1 MINWFLVIFVV
12 ILSKMKNFSIII
24 SLLLGLNIVNAQ
36 QSQKPSSLT
45 EDIQLNDNLQN
56 FSLRDSLF
64 SEIGG
69 KSSKLIKNPN
79 AKIQDYLVISRQY
92 DTIVMDTSLTIEK
105 YHKINFLRKDDFE
118 LIPFSNTGVAYN
130 TLSFSAIKSIKPKM
144 GASNK
149 YISYDS
155 ADEVVYYDLPTP
167 FTELMYRSVF
177 EQGQLLDAVYSVNT
191 SRQFNF
197 SISRKGLRSL
207 GNYQNFLSSTSN
219 FSFTTNYLSKNRK
232 LKIRTHYSNQKLFS
246 EQNGGLS
253 DLDISNFENGNSQ
266 YLDRGVFDP
275 NFENA
280 HNEFLGKR
288 FYSDQT
294 YILKEKDSLNSRSLE
309 LFNSVYFEDKKYKF
323 QQKSSDEF
331 FGDSF
336 ASEEINDKLFL
347 NSFNLQT
354 GIVFQSDQF
363 GKFNL
368 GILYT
373 ADRYSLENYQIDE
386 FVENNQIINLK
397 TTYLSGSYS
406 KQFSNI
412 ELKLNTEN
420 FIFGNNK
427 SNSFS
432 SIVKFNLK
440 NDNNLILKYNFYSVA
455 PNYNTLLHRSNYENY
470 NWDNDFDNSVT
481 NSISLNLVLSNL
493 IDLDV
498 DLISVKKHIQFEK
511 LIDDNSTAINNYSIL
526 PIQYL
531 DNLEILKIKLARKI
545 KFGKFSIDSKLL
557 LQKPISK
564 NIINLPVIVS
574 RNTFYYSTN
583 MFKKALYLQ
592 TGFGVK
598 YFSKFYMNG
607 YDPLL
612 SELYSQN
619 EKEIGEFPII
629 DFFINAKIQ
638 QTRLYFKFEH
648 FNSSFTGYNYYSA
661 PNYPYR
667 DFSFRFGLVWNFFT

>member
-1 MINWFLVIFVV
+1 
-12 ILSKMKNFSIII
+12 MKNYLFLILLVFWSIPNFSQDFQMPKGP
-24 SLLLGLNIVNAQ
+24 SQDLNRGG
-36 QSQKPSSLT
+36 
-45 EDIQLNDNLQN
+45 NLQN
-56 FSLRDSLF
+56 SSIADSLMNRF
-64 SEIGG
+64 GD
-69 KSSKLIKNPN
+69 KSTRLNKNPD
-79 AKIQDYLVISRQY
+79 AKIQDYLIITREN
-92 DTIVMDTSLTIEK
+92 DTIVVDTSLTIEK
-105 YHKINFLRKDDFE
+105 YHKINFLREDDFE
-118 LIPFSNTGVAYN
+118 LIPFSNTGIAYN

-144 GASNK
+144 GATNK

-155 ADEVVYYDLPTP
+155 ADDVVYYDLPTP

-177 EQGQLLDAVYSVNT
+177 EQGQLLDAVYAVNT

-207 GNYQNFLSSTSN
+207 GNFQNFLSNTSN
-219 FSFTTNYLSKNRK
+219 FCFTTNYLSKNRK
-232 LKIRTHYSNQKLFS
+232 LKIRSHYSNQKLFS
-246 EQNGGLS
+246 EQNGGINDS
-253 DLDISNFENGNSQ
+253 DISNFENGNSQ
-266 YLDRGVFDP
+266 FLDRGVFDP

-294 YILKEKDSLNSRSLE
+294 YILKEKDSLNNRSLE
-309 LFNSVYFEDKKYKF
+309 FFNSVYFEEKKYKF

-336 ASEEINDKLFL
+336 VSQEINDKLFL
-347 NSFNLQT
+347 KSFNLQT
-354 GIVFQSDQF
+354 GLVLQSDKF

-368 GILYT
+368 GLRYI
-373 ADRYSLENYQIDE
+373 ADRYSLENYQIDD
-386 FVENNQIINLK
+386 FVDNSQNINSK
-397 TTYLSGSYS
+397 TTYLNGSYS
-406 KQFSNI
+406 KEFSKI
-412 ELKLNTEN
+412 KLKLNTEN
-420 FIFGNNK
+420 FIFGDNQ

-432 SIVKFNLK
+432 STVKFNFK
-440 NDNNLILKYNFYSVA
+440 NDNSLALKYTFYSVA
-455 PNYNTLLHRSNYENY
+455 PSYNTLLHSSNYENY
-470 NWDNDFDNSVT
+470 NWDNEFDNSAT
-481 NSISLNLVLSNL
+481 NSISLNLILSNIL
-493 IDLDV
+493 DLDI
-498 DLISVKKHIQFEK
+498 DLISVKKHVQFEK
-511 LIDDNSTAINNYSIL
+511 LIDDNSPGINNYSIV
-526 PIQYL
+526 PVQYL
-531 DNLEILKIKLARKI
+531 DNLEVLKIKLARKI

-557 LQKPISK
+557 LQKTMSD
-564 NIINLPVIVS
+564 NIINLPEIVS
-574 RNTFYYSTN
+574 RNTFYYSTD

-612 SELYSQN
+612 SELYVQN

-667 DFSFRFGLVWNFFT
+667 DFTFRFGLVWNFFM

>member
-1 MINWFLVIFVV
+1 
-12 ILSKMKNFSIII
+12 MKNYLFLILLVFWSIPNFSQDFQMPKGP
-24 SLLLGLNIVNAQ
+24 SQDLNRGG
-36 QSQKPSSLT
+36 
-45 EDIQLNDNLQN
+45 NLQN
-56 FSLRDSLF
+56 SSIADSLMNRF
-64 SEIGG
+64 GD
-69 KSSKLIKNPN
+69 KSTRLNKNPD
-79 AKIQDYLVISRQY
+79 AKIQDYLIITREN
-92 DTIVMDTSLTIEK
+92 DTIVVDTSLTIEK
-105 YHKINFLRKDDFE
+105 YHKINFLREDDFE
-118 LIPFSNTGVAYN
+118 LIPFSNTGIAYN

-144 GASNK
+144 GATNK

-155 ADEVVYYDLPTP
+155 ADDVVYYDLPTP

-177 EQGQLLDAVYSVNT
+177 EQGQLLDAVYAVNT

-207 GNYQNFLSSTSN
+207 GNYQNFLSNTSN

-232 LKIRTHYSNQKLFS
+232 LKIRSHYSNQKLFS
-246 EQNGGLS
+246 EQNGGINDS
-253 DLDISNFENGNSQ
+253 DISNFENGNSQ
-266 YLDRGVFDP
+266 FLDRGVFDP

-294 YILKEKDSLNSRSLE
+294 YILKEKDSLNNRSLE
-309 LFNSVYFEDKKYKF
+309 FFNSVYFEEKKYKF

-336 ASEEINDKLFL
+336 VSQEINDKLFL
-347 NSFNLQT
+347 KSFNLQT
-354 GIVFQSDQF
+354 GLVLQSDKF

-368 GILYT
+368 GLRYI
-373 ADRYSLENYQIDE
+373 ADRYSLENYQIDD
-386 FVENNQIINLK
+386 FVDNSQNINSK
-397 TTYLSGSYS
+397 TTYLNGSYS
-406 KQFSNI
+406 KEFSKI
-412 ELKLNTEN
+412 KLKLNTEN
-420 FIFGNNK
+420 FIFGDNQ

-432 SIVKFNLK
+432 SIVKFNFK
-440 NDNNLILKYNFYSVA
+440 NDNSLALKYTFYSVA
-455 PNYNTLLHRSNYENY
+455 PSYNTLLHSSNYENY
-470 NWDNDFDNSVT
+470 NWDNEFDNSAT
-481 NSISLNLVLSNL
+481 NSISLNLILSNIL
-493 IDLDV
+493 DLDI
-498 DLISVKKHIQFEK
+498 DLISVKKHVQFEK
-511 LIDDNSTAINNYSIL
+511 LIDDNSPGINNYSIV
-526 PIQYL
+526 PVQYL
-531 DNLEILKIKLARKI
+531 DNLEVLKIKLARKI

-557 LQKPISK
+557 LQKTMSD
-564 NIINLPVIVS
+564 NIINLPEIVS
-574 RNTFYYSTN
+574 RNTFYYSTD

-612 SELYSQN
+612 SELYVQN

-648 FNSSFTGYNYYSA
+648 FNSSFTGYSYYSA

-667 DFSFRFGLVWNFFT
+667 DFTFRFGLVWNFFM

>member
-1 MINWFLVIFVV
+1 
-12 ILSKMKNFSIII
+12 MKNYLFLILLVFWSIPNFSQDFQMPKGP
-24 SLLLGLNIVNAQ
+24 SQDLNRGG
-36 QSQKPSSLT
+36 
-45 EDIQLNDNLQN
+45 NLQN
-56 FSLRDSLF
+56 SSIADSLMNRF
-64 SEIGG
+64 GD
-69 KSSKLIKNPN
+69 KSTRLNKNPD
-79 AKIQDYLVISRQY
+79 AKIQDYLIITREN
-92 DTIVMDTSLTIEK
+92 DTIVVDTSLTIEK
-105 YHKINFLRKDDFE
+105 YHKINFLREDDFE
-118 LIPFSNTGVAYN
+118 LIPFSNTGIAYN

-144 GASNK
+144 GATNK

-155 ADEVVYYDLPTP
+155 ADDVVYYDLPTP

-177 EQGQLLDAVYSVNT
+177 EQGQLLDAVYAVNT

-207 GNYQNFLSSTSN
+207 GNYQNFLSNTSN

-232 LKIRTHYSNQKLFS
+232 LKIRSHYSNQKLFS

-253 DLDISNFENGNSQ
+253 DSDISNFENGNSQ
-266 YLDRGVFDP
+266 FLDRGVFDP

-294 YILKEKDSLNSRSLE
+294 YILKEKDSLNNRSLE
-309 LFNSVYFEDKKYKF
+309 FFNSVYFEEKKYKF

-336 ASEEINDKLFL
+336 VSQEINDKLFL

-354 GIVFQSDQF
+354 GLVLQSDKF

-368 GILYT
+368 GLRYI
-373 ADRYSLENYQIDE
+373 ADRYSLENYQIDD
-386 FVENNQIINLK
+386 FVDNSQNINSK
-397 TTYLSGSYS
+397 TTYLNGSYS
-406 KQFSNI
+406 KEFSKI
-412 ELKLNTEN
+412 KLKLNTEN
-420 FIFGNNK
+420 FIFGDNQ

-432 SIVKFNLK
+432 SIVKFNFK
-440 NDNNLILKYNFYSVA
+440 NDNSLALKYNFYSVA
-455 PNYNTLLHRSNYENY
+455 PSYNTLLHSSNYENY
-470 NWDNDFDNSVT
+470 NWDNEFDNSAT
-481 NSISLNLVLSNL
+481 NSISLNLILSNIL
-493 IDLDV
+493 DLDI
-498 DLISVKKHIQFEK
+498 DLISVKKHVQFEK
-511 LIDDNSTAINNYSIL
+511 LIDDNSPGINNYSIV
-526 PIQYL
+526 PVQYL
-531 DNLEILKIKLARKI
+531 DNLEVLKIKLARKI

-557 LQKPISK
+557 LQKTMSD
-564 NIINLPVIVS
+564 NIINLPEIVS
-574 RNTFYYSTN
+574 RNTFYYSTD

-612 SELYSQN
+612 SELYVQN
-619 EKEIGEFPII
+619 DKEIGEFPII

-667 DFSFRFGLVWNFFT
+667 DFTFRFGLVWNFFM

>member
-1 MINWFLVIFVV
+1 
-12 ILSKMKNFSIII
+12 MKNY
-24 SLLLGLNIVNAQ
+24 LLLILLVFWSIPNFSQDFQMPKGPSQDLNRGG
-36 QSQKPSSLT
+36 
-45 EDIQLNDNLQN
+45 NLQN
-56 FSLRDSLF
+56 SSIADSLMNRF
-64 SEIGG
+64 GD
-69 KSSKLIKNPN
+69 KSTRLNKNPN
-79 AKIQDYLVISRQY
+79 AKIQDYLMITRQN
-92 DTIVMDTSLTIEK
+92 DTIVVDTSLTIEK
-105 YHKINFLRKDDFE
+105 YHKINFLREDDFE
-118 LIPFSNTGVAYN
+118 LIPFSNTGIAYN

-155 ADEVVYYDLPTP
+155 VDDVVYYDLPTP

-177 EQGQLLDAVYSVNT
+177 EQGQLLDAVYAVNT

-207 GNYQNFLSSTSN
+207 GNYQNFLSNTSN

-232 LKIRTHYSNQKLFS
+232 LKIRSHYSNQKLFS

-253 DLDISNFENGNSQ
+253 DSDISNFETGNSQ
-266 YLDRGVFDP
+266 FLDRGVFDP

-294 YILKEKDSLNSRSLE
+294 YILKEKDSINNRSLE
-309 LFNSVYFEDKKYKF
+309 FFNSVYFEEKKYKF

-336 ASEEINDKLFL
+336 VSQEINDKLFL

-354 GIVFQSDQF
+354 GLVLQSDKF

-368 GILYT
+368 GLRYI
-373 ADRYSLENYQIDE
+373 ADRYSLENYQIDD
-386 FVENNQIINLK
+386 FVDNSQNINSK
-397 TTYLSGSYS
+397 TTYLTGYYS
-406 KQFSNI
+406 NDFSNI

-420 FIFGNNK
+420 FIFGDNQ

-432 SIVKFNLK
+432 SIVKFNFK
-440 NDNNLILKYNFYSVA
+440 NDNSLALKYSFYSVT
-455 PNYNTLLHRSNYENY
+455 PNYNTLLYRSNYENY
-470 NWDNDFDNSVT
+470 NWDNEFDNSDT
-481 NSISLNLVLSNL
+481 NSVSLNLILSN
-493 IDLDV
+493 ILDV
-498 DLISVKKHIQFEK
+498 NIDLISVKKHIQFEK
-511 LIDDNSTAINNYSIL
+511 LIDDNSSGINNYSIIPVQHL
-526 PIQYL
+526 N
-531 DNLEILKIKLARKI
+531 NLEVLKIKLARKI

-557 LQKPISK
+557 LQKTMSD
-564 NIINLPVIVS
+564 NIISLPEIVS
-574 RNTFYYSTN
+574 RNSFYYSTE

-612 SELYSQN
+612 SELYVQN
-619 EKEIGEFPII
+619 DKAIGEFPII

-667 DFSFRFGLVWNFFT
+667 DFTFRFGLVWNFFM

>member
-1 MINWFLVIFVV
+1 
-12 ILSKMKNFSIII
+12 MKNY
-24 SLLLGLNIVNAQ
+24 LLLILLVFWSIPNFSQDFQMPKGPSQDLNRGG
-36 QSQKPSSLT
+36 
-45 EDIQLNDNLQN
+45 NLQN
-56 FSLRDSLF
+56 SSIADSLMNRF
-64 SEIGG
+64 GD
-69 KSSKLIKNPN
+69 KSTRLNKNPD
-79 AKIQDYLVISRQY
+79 AKIQDYLMITRQN
-92 DTIVMDTSLTIEK
+92 DTIVVDTSLTIEK
-105 YHKINFLRKDDFE
+105 YHKINFLREDDFE
-118 LIPFSNTGVAYN
+118 LIPFSNTGIAYN

-144 GASNK
+144 GATNK

-155 ADEVVYYDLPTP
+155 ADDVVYYDLPTP

-177 EQGQLLDAVYSVNT
+177 EQGQLLDAVYAVNT

-207 GNYQNFLSSTSN
+207 GNYQNFLSNTSN

-232 LKIRTHYSNQKLFS
+232 LKIRSHYSNQKLFS
-246 EQNGGLS
+246 EQNGGINDS
-253 DLDISNFENGNSQ
+253 DISNFENGNSQ
-266 YLDRGVFDP
+266 FLDRGVFDP

-294 YILKEKDSLNSRSLE
+294 YILKEKDSLNNRSLE
-309 LFNSVYFEDKKYKF
+309 FFNSVYFEEKKYKF

-336 ASEEINDKLFL
+336 VSQEINDKLFL
-347 NSFNLQT
+347 KSFNLQT
-354 GIVFQSDQF
+354 GLVLQSDKF

-368 GILYT
+368 GLRYI
-373 ADRYSLENYQIDE
+373 ADRYSLENYQIDD
-386 FVENNQIINLK
+386 FVDNSQNINSK
-397 TTYLSGSYS
+397 TTYLNGSYS
-406 KQFSNI
+406 KEFSKI
-412 ELKLNTEN
+412 KLKLNTEN
-420 FIFGNNK
+420 FIFGDNQ

-432 SIVKFNLK
+432 SIVKFNFK
-440 NDNNLILKYNFYSVA
+440 NDNSLALKYNFYSVA
-455 PNYNTLLHRSNYENY
+455 PSYNTLLHSSNYENY
-470 NWDNDFDNSVT
+470 NWDNEFDNSAT
-481 NSISLNLVLSNL
+481 NSISLNLILSNIL
-493 IDLDV
+493 DLDI
-498 DLISVKKHIQFEK
+498 DLISVKKHVQFEK
-511 LIDDNSTAINNYSIL
+511 LIDDNSPGINNYSIV
-526 PIQYL
+526 PVQYL
-531 DNLEILKIKLARKI
+531 DNLEVLKIKLARKI

-557 LQKPISK
+557 LQKTMSD
-564 NIINLPVIVS
+564 NIINLPEIVS
-574 RNTFYYSTN
+574 RNTFYYSTD

-612 SELYSQN
+612 SELYVQN

-667 DFSFRFGLVWNFFT
+667 DFTFRFGLVWNFFM

>member
-1 MINWFLVIFVV
+1 
-12 ILSKMKNFSIII
+12 MKNY
-24 SLLLGLNIVNAQ
+24 LLLILLVFWSIPNFSQDFQMPKGPSQDLNRGG
-36 QSQKPSSLT
+36 
-45 EDIQLNDNLQN
+45 NLQN
-56 FSLRDSLF
+56 SSIADSLMNRF
-64 SEIGG
+64 GD
-69 KSSKLIKNPN
+69 KSTRLNKNPD
-79 AKIQDYLVISRQY
+79 AKIQDYLIITREN
-92 DTIVMDTSLTIEK
+92 DTIVVDTSLTIEK
-105 YHKINFLRKDDFE
+105 YHKINFLREDDFE
-118 LIPFSNTGVAYN
+118 LIPFSNTGIAYN

-144 GASNK
+144 GATNK

-155 ADEVVYYDLPTP
+155 ADDVVYYDLPTP

-177 EQGQLLDAVYSVNT
+177 EQGQLLDAVYAVNT

-207 GNYQNFLSSTSN
+207 GNYQNFLSNTSN

-232 LKIRTHYSNQKLFS
+232 LKIRSHYSNQKLFS
-246 EQNGGLS
+246 EQNGGINDS
-253 DLDISNFENGNSQ
+253 DISNFENGNSQ
-266 YLDRGVFDP
+266 FLDRGVFDP

-294 YILKEKDSLNSRSLE
+294 YILKEKDSLNNRSLE
-309 LFNSVYFEDKKYKF
+309 FFNSVYFEEKKYKF

-336 ASEEINDKLFL
+336 VSQEINDKLFL

-354 GIVFQSDQF
+354 GLVLQSDKF

-368 GILYT
+368 GLRYI
-373 ADRYSLENYQIDE
+373 ADRYSLENYQIDD
-386 FVENNQIINLK
+386 FVDNSQNINSK
-397 TTYLSGSYS
+397 TTYLNGSYS
-406 KQFSNI
+406 KEFSKI
-412 ELKLNTEN
+412 KLKLNTEN
-420 FIFGNNK
+420 FIFGDNQ

-432 SIVKFNLK
+432 SIVKFNFK
-440 NDNNLILKYNFYSVA
+440 NDNSLALKYTFYSVA
-455 PNYNTLLHRSNYENY
+455 PSYNTLLHSSNYENY
-470 NWDNDFDNSVT
+470 NWDNEFDNSAT
-481 NSISLNLVLSNL
+481 NSISLNLILSNIL
-493 IDLDV
+493 DLDI
-498 DLISVKKHIQFEK
+498 DLISVKKHVQFEK
-511 LIDDNSTAINNYSIL
+511 LIDDNSPGINNYSIV
-526 PIQYL
+526 PVQYL
-531 DNLEILKIKLARKI
+531 DNLEVLKIKLARKI

-557 LQKPISK
+557 LQKTMSD
-564 NIINLPVIVS
+564 NIINLPEIVS
-574 RNTFYYSTN
+574 RNTFYYSTD

-612 SELYSQN
+612 SELYVQN

-667 DFSFRFGLVWNFFT
+667 DFTFRFGLVWNFFM

>member
-1 MINWFLVIFVV
+1 
-12 ILSKMKNFSIII
+12 MKNYLFLILLVFWSIPNFSQDFQMPKGP
-24 SLLLGLNIVNAQ
+24 SQDLNRGG
-36 QSQKPSSLT
+36 
-45 EDIQLNDNLQN
+45 NLQN
-56 FSLRDSLF
+56 SSIADSLMNRF
-64 SEIGG
+64 GD
-69 KSSKLIKNPN
+69 KSTRLNKNPD
-79 AKIQDYLVISRQY
+79 AKIQDYLIITREN
-92 DTIVMDTSLTIEK
+92 DTIVVDTSLTIEK
-105 YHKINFLRKDDFE
+105 YHKINFLREDDFE
-118 LIPFSNTGVAYN
+118 LIPFSNTGIAYN

-144 GASNK
+144 GATNK

-155 ADEVVYYDLPTP
+155 ADDVVYYDLPTP

-177 EQGQLLDAVYSVNT
+177 EQGQLLDAVYAVNT

-207 GNYQNFLSSTSN
+207 GNYQNFLSNTSN

-232 LKIRTHYSNQKLFS
+232 LKIRSHYSNQKLFS
-246 EQNGGLS
+246 EQNGGINDS
-253 DLDISNFENGNSQ
+253 DISNFENGNSQ
-266 YLDRGVFDP
+266 FLDRGVFDP

-294 YILKEKDSLNSRSLE
+294 YILKEKDSLNNRSLE
-309 LFNSVYFEDKKYKF
+309 FFNSVYFEEKKYKF

-336 ASEEINDKLFL
+336 VSQEINDKLFL

-354 GIVFQSDQF
+354 GLVLQSDKF

-368 GILYT
+368 GLRYI
-373 ADRYSLENYQIDE
+373 ADRYSLENYQIDD
-386 FVENNQIINLK
+386 FVDNSQNINSK
-397 TTYLSGSYS
+397 TTYLNGSYS
-406 KQFSNI
+406 KEFSKI
-412 ELKLNTEN
+412 KLKLNTEN
-420 FIFGNNK
+420 FIFGDNQ

-432 SIVKFNLK
+432 SIVKFNFK
-440 NDNNLILKYNFYSVA
+440 NDNSLALKYTFYSVA
-455 PNYNTLLHRSNYENY
+455 PSYNTLLHSSNYENY
-470 NWDNDFDNSVT
+470 NWDNEFDNSST
-481 NSISLNLVLSNL
+481 NSISLNLILSNIL
-493 IDLDV
+493 DLDI
-498 DLISVKKHIQFEK
+498 DLISVKKHVQFEK
-511 LIDDNSTAINNYSIL
+511 LIDDNSPGINNYSIV
-526 PIQYL
+526 PVQYL
-531 DNLEILKIKLARKI
+531 DNLEVLKIKLARKI

-557 LQKPISK
+557 LQKTMSD
-564 NIINLPVIVS
+564 NIINLPEIVS
-574 RNTFYYSTN
+574 RNTFYYSTD

-612 SELYSQN
+612 SELYVQN
-619 EKEIGEFPII
+619 DKEIGEFPII

-667 DFSFRFGLVWNFFT
+667 DFTFRFGLVWNFFM

>member
-1 MINWFLVIFVV
+1 
-12 ILSKMKNFSIII
+12 MKNY
-24 SLLLGLNIVNAQ
+24 LLLILLVFWSIPNFSQDFQMPKGPSQDLNRGG
-36 QSQKPSSLT
+36 
-45 EDIQLNDNLQN
+45 NLQN
-56 FSLRDSLF
+56 SSIADSLMNRF
-64 SEIGG
+64 GD
-69 KSSKLIKNPN
+69 KSTRLNKNPD
-79 AKIQDYLVISRQY
+79 AKIQDYLMITRQN
-92 DTIVMDTSLTIEK
+92 DTIVVDTSLTIEK
-105 YHKINFLRKDDFE
+105 YHKINFLREDDFE
-118 LIPFSNTGVAYN
+118 LIPFSNTGIAYN

-144 GASNK
+144 GATNK

-155 ADEVVYYDLPTP
+155 ADDVVYYDLPTP

-177 EQGQLLDAVYSVNT
+177 EQGQLLDAVYAVNT

-207 GNYQNFLSSTSN
+207 GNYQNFLSNTSN

-232 LKIRTHYSNQKLFS
+232 LKIRSHYSNQKLFS
-246 EQNGGLS
+246 EQNGGINDS
-253 DLDISNFENGNSQ
+253 DISNFENGNSQ
-266 YLDRGVFDP
+266 FLDRGVFDP

-294 YILKEKDSLNSRSLE
+294 YILKEKDSLNNRSLE
-309 LFNSVYFEDKKYKF
+309 FFNSVYFEEKKYKF

-336 ASEEINDKLFL
+336 VSQEINDKLFL

-354 GIVFQSDQF
+354 GLVLQSDKF

-368 GILYT
+368 GLRYI
-373 ADRYSLENYQIDE
+373 ADRYSLENYQIDD
-386 FVENNQIINLK
+386 FVDNSQNINSK
-397 TTYLSGSYS
+397 TTYLNGSYS
-406 KQFSNI
+406 KEFSKI
-412 ELKLNTEN
+412 KLKLNTEN
-420 FIFGNNK
+420 FIFGDNQ

-432 SIVKFNLK
+432 SIVKFNFK
-440 NDNNLILKYNFYSVA
+440 NDNSLALKYTFYSVA
-455 PNYNTLLHRSNYENY
+455 PSYNTLLHSSNYENY
-470 NWDNDFDNSVT
+470 NWDNEFDNSAT
-481 NSISLNLVLSNL
+481 NSISLNLILSNIL
-493 IDLDV
+493 DLDI
-498 DLISVKKHIQFEK
+498 DLISVKKHVQFEK
-511 LIDDNSTAINNYSIL
+511 LIDDNSPGINNYSIV
-526 PIQYL
+526 PVQYL
-531 DNLEILKIKLARKI
+531 DNLEVLKIKLARKI

-557 LQKPISK
+557 LQKTMSD
-564 NIINLPVIVS
+564 NIINLPEIVS
-574 RNTFYYSTN
+574 RNTFYYSTD

-612 SELYSQN
+612 SELYVQN
-619 EKEIGEFPII
+619 EKKIGEFPII

-667 DFSFRFGLVWNFFT
+667 DFTFRFGLVWNFFM

>member
-1 MINWFLVIFVV
+1 
-12 ILSKMKNFSIII
+12 MKNYLFLILLVFWSIPNFSQDFQMPKGP
-24 SLLLGLNIVNAQ
+24 SQDLNRGG
-36 QSQKPSSLT
+36 
-45 EDIQLNDNLQN
+45 NLQN
-56 FSLRDSLF
+56 SSIADSLMNRF
-64 SEIGG
+64 GD
-69 KSSKLIKNPN
+69 KSTRLNKNPD
-79 AKIQDYLVISRQY
+79 AKIQDYLIITREN
-92 DTIVMDTSLTIEK
+92 DTIVVDTSLTIEK
-105 YHKINFLRKDDFE
+105 YHKINFLREDDFE
-118 LIPFSNTGVAYN
+118 LIPFSNTGIAYN

-144 GASNK
+144 GATNK

-155 ADEVVYYDLPTP
+155 ADDVVYYDLPTP

-177 EQGQLLDAVYSVNT
+177 EQGQLLDAVYAVNT

-207 GNYQNFLSSTSN
+207 GNYQNFLSNTSN

-232 LKIRTHYSNQKLFS
+232 LKIRSHYSNQKLFS
-246 EQNGGLS
+246 EQNGGINDS
-253 DLDISNFENGNSQ
+253 DISNFENGNSQ
-266 YLDRGVFDP
+266 FLDRGVFDP

-294 YILKEKDSLNSRSLE
+294 YILKEKDSLNNRSLE
-309 LFNSVYFEDKKYKF
+309 FFNSVYFEEKKYKF

-336 ASEEINDKLFL
+336 VSQEINDKLFL

-354 GIVFQSDQF
+354 GLVLQSDKF

-368 GILYT
+368 GLRYI
-373 ADRYSLENYQIDE
+373 ADRYSLENYQIDD
-386 FVENNQIINLK
+386 FVDNSQNINSK
-397 TTYLSGSYS
+397 TTYLNGSYLKEFS
-406 KQFSNI
+406 KI
-412 ELKLNTEN
+412 KLKLNTEN
-420 FIFGNNK
+420 FIFGDNQ

-432 SIVKFNLK
+432 SIVKFNFK
-440 NDNNLILKYNFYSVA
+440 NDNSLALKFTFYSVA
-455 PNYNTLLHRSNYENY
+455 PSYNTLLHSSNYENY
-470 NWDNDFDNSVT
+470 NWDNEFDNSAT
-481 NSISLNLVLSNL
+481 NSISLNLILSNIL
-493 IDLDV
+493 DLDI
-498 DLISVKKHIQFEK
+498 DLISVKKHVQFEK
-511 LIDDNSTAINNYSIL
+511 LIDDNSPGINNYSIV
-526 PIQYL
+526 PVQYL
-531 DNLEILKIKLARKI
+531 DNLEVLKIKLARKI

-557 LQKPISK
+557 LQKTMSD
-564 NIINLPVIVS
+564 NIINLPEIVS
-574 RNTFYYSTN
+574 RNTFYYSTD

-612 SELYSQN
+612 SELYVQN

-667 DFSFRFGLVWNFFT
+667 DFTFRFGLVWNFFM

>member
-1 MINWFLVIFVV
+1 
-12 ILSKMKNFSIII
+12 MKNY
-24 SLLLGLNIVNAQ
+24 LLLILLVFWSIPNFSQDFQMPKGPSQDLNRGG
-36 QSQKPSSLT
+36 
-45 EDIQLNDNLQN
+45 NLQN
-56 FSLRDSLF
+56 SSIADSLMNRF
-64 SEIGG
+64 GD
-69 KSSKLIKNPN
+69 KSTRLNKNPD
-79 AKIQDYLVISRQY
+79 AKIQDYLIITREN
-92 DTIVMDTSLTIEK
+92 DTIVVDTSLTIEK
-105 YHKINFLRKDDFE
+105 YHKINFLREDDFE
-118 LIPFSNTGVAYN
+118 LIPFSNTGIAYN

-144 GASNK
+144 GATNK

-155 ADEVVYYDLPTP
+155 ADDVVYYDLPTP

-177 EQGQLLDAVYSVNT
+177 EQGQLLDAVYAVNT

-207 GNYQNFLSSTSN
+207 GNYQNFLSNTSN

-232 LKIRTHYSNQKLFS
+232 LKIRSHYSNQKLFS
-246 EQNGGLS
+246 EQNGGINDS
-253 DLDISNFENGNSQ
+253 DISNFENGNSQ
-266 YLDRGVFDP
+266 FLDRGVFDP

-294 YILKEKDSLNSRSLE
+294 YILKEKDSLNNRSLE
-309 LFNSVYFEDKKYKF
+309 FFNSVYFEEKKYKF

-336 ASEEINDKLFL
+336 VSQEINDKLFL

-354 GIVFQSDQF
+354 GLVLQSDKF

-368 GILYT
+368 GLRYI
-373 ADRYSLENYQIDE
+373 ADRYSLENYQIDD
-386 FVENNQIINLK
+386 FVDNSQNINSK
-397 TTYLSGSYS
+397 TTYLNGSYS
-406 KQFSNI
+406 KEFSKI
-412 ELKLNTEN
+412 KLKLNTEN
-420 FIFGNNK
+420 FIFGDNQ

-432 SIVKFNLK
+432 SIVKFNFK
-440 NDNNLILKYNFYSVA
+440 NDNSLALKYNFYSVA
-455 PNYNTLLHRSNYENY
+455 PSYNTLLHSSNYENY
-470 NWDNDFDNSVT
+470 NWDNEFDNSAT
-481 NSISLNLVLSNL
+481 NSISLNLILSNIL
-493 IDLDV
+493 DLDI
-498 DLISVKKHIQFEK
+498 DLISVKKHVQFEK
-511 LIDDNSTAINNYSIL
+511 LIDDNSPGINNYSIV
-526 PIQYL
+526 PVQYL
-531 DNLEILKIKLARKI
+531 DNLEVLKIKLARKI

-557 LQKPISK
+557 LQKTMSD
-564 NIINLPVIVS
+564 NIINLPEIVS
-574 RNTFYYSTN
+574 RNTFYYSTD

-612 SELYSQN
+612 SELYVQN
-619 EKEIGEFPII
+619 EKKIGEFPII

-667 DFSFRFGLVWNFFT
+667 DFTFRFGLVWNFFM